1 MTVHYI
7 LAGTPE
13 AGRGLEGF
21 PDTDIIRISYNFPNG
36 IQVCFL
42 PLSVLTC
49 FCAIVSMKV
58 AVRLLLDKYDC

>member
-1 MTVHYI
+1 MTVQYI

-42 PLSVLTC
+42 PLC
-49 FCAIVSMKV
+49 FDMFLCNSIHESGCEAF
-58 AVRLLLDKYDC
+58 A

>member
-1 MTVHYI
+1 MTVQYI

-42 PLSVLTC
+42 PLSVLK
-49 FCAIVSMKV
+49 FVQ
-58 AVRLLLDKYDC
+58 